1 MSATRRI
8 GLSVT
13 ASLLAVGLSTAPAHA
28 CGWFD
33 PWPAPVE
40 QAPIEEAPVDET
52 PAEEAPADETPAE
65 EAPVDEPPAE

>member
-40 QAPIEEAPVDET
+40 QAPIEEAPVDE
-52 PAEEAPADETPAE
+52 
-65 EAPVDEPPAE
+65 PPAE